1 MKKRVISVLCAVLIL
16 ALTYTSVFA
25 GTSSFG
31 KGYGFEYGID
41 KISTEHRSTMGAA
54 FPDLVGTEI
63 DGSVVGESDYVI
75 LNTVTDDE
83 MNKYTGYGN
92 GLRNVYVW
100 KQNTDGSVSK
110 LYGGTG
116 TYAGYEGYAIHRD
129 GVTYALGDG
138 VKTTPKIYSTNTQV
152 AGSTTGGTWV
162 IKPGTTNCKVT
173 LGKYDVNM
181 NGISEFTV
189 KLSRW
194 SADWNNTPR
203 FFVYLVQGENAG
215 KEDAPSEY
223 SFKQLELLHTERGG
237 QLYMPDT
244 GTQAAKLTF
253 EDFRKADKYITATA
267 VVDSVSETPR
277 AMVKVTDSN
286 GKVYESKWF
295 SLAGADFD
303 FTKDM
308 GIKMLVQEYVNTTSE
323 IHLGDISF
331 KKTIDIADTVYKAP
345 VTVINNGF
353 DALGGVVI
361 GALYD
366 ADSNKLISMK
376 TAEVE
381 NIESE
386 GSITKAFE
394 LDNPDKIKN
403 VKAKFFFWSDLQDGF
418 EPLGAQD
425 LNAAAPT
432 IICE

>member
-1 MKKRVISVLCAVLIL
+1 MKKRVIYVLCAVLIL
-16 ALTYTSVFA
+16 ALTCTSVFA

-63 DGSVVGESDYVI
+63 DGSVAEASDYVI

-138 VKTTPKIYSTNTQV
+138 VKTTPKIYSTNTKV

-194 SADWNNTPR
+194 SADWNDTPDFSCIWFR
-203 FFVYLVQGENAG
+203 EKMPVKRMRRASTALNSLNCCIPKEAVSFICPTPVHRQQSLPLRIFVRQ
-215 KEDAPSEY
+215 
-223 SFKQLELLHTERGG
+223 
-237 QLYMPDT
+237 
-244 GTQAAKLTF
+244 
-253 EDFRKADKYITATA
+253 
-267 VVDSVSETPR
+267 
-277 AMVKVTDSN
+277 
-286 GKVYESKWF
+286 
-295 SLAGADFD
+295 
-303 FTKDM
+303 
-308 GIKMLVQEYVNTTSE
+308 
-323 IHLGDISF
+323 
-331 KKTIDIADTVYKAP
+331 
-345 VTVINNGF
+345 IN
-353 DALGGVVI
+353 I
-361 GALYD
+361 
-366 ADSNKLISMK
+366 
-376 TAEVE
+376 
-381 NIESE
+381 
-386 GSITKAFE
+386 
-394 LDNPDKIKN
+394 
-403 VKAKFFFWSDLQDGF
+403 
-418 EPLGAQD
+418 
-425 LNAAAPT
+425 
-432 IICE
+432 

>member
-1 MKKRVISVLCAVLIL
+1 MKKRVISVLCAVL
-16 ALTYTSVFA
+16 ALSFMYTSVFA
-25 GTSSFG
+25 GTSKFG
-31 KGYGFEYGID
+31 KGYGFEYTID
-41 KISTEHRSTMGAA
+41 KISTEHRSTMGTA

-75 LNTVTDDE
+75 LNNVE
-83 MNKYTGYGN
+83 EKELNNYLGYGN
-92 GLRNVYVW
+92 GIRNVYVW

-189 KLSRW
+189 SYSRW
-194 SADWNNTPR
+194 SADWTNTPR
-203 FFVYLVQGENAG
+203 FSMYITQGENAG
-215 KEDAPSEY
+215 KEDTPSKY
-223 SFKQLELLHTERGG
+223 SFKQFEMFHVERGG
-237 QLYMPDT
+237 QLYMSDSSSQA
-244 GTQAAKLTF
+244 GKLNVEDFRQAAKYI
-253 EDFRKADKYITATA
+253 KAGF
-267 VVDSVSETPR
+267 VVDSMSETPR
-277 AMVKVTDSN
+277 AMVKITDSN
-286 GKVYESKWF
+286 GTTYESKWF
-295 SLAGADFD
+295 SIASAGFD

-308 GIKMLVQEYVNTTSE
+308 GVKMVVQEYMNTTSE
-323 IHLGDISF
+323 IHFGDISF